1 MTRFVHTASFGLR
14 LGDGRPPPNLPHE
27 WYRRPDGDIRS
38 GVIQPS

>member
-14 LGDGRPPPNLPHE
+14 LGDGRPPSNLPHT
-27 WYRRPDGDIRS
+27 WGRSRDGDILS